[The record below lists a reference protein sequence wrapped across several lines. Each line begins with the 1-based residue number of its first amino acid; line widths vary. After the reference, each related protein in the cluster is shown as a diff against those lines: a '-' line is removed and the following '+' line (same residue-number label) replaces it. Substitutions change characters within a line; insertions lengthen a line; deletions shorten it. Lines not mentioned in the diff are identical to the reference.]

1 MLSPT
6 ALKDLVGVGNLTKPI
21 TPYPHQALQKSQF
34 FLLHRFFL
42 KGKYI
47 HEEKQIIQN
56 NSKKGLG
63 EKKKFQSVSIS
74 VSETALVFVLI
85 YRAQHSTTQ
94 LTAVDREKGQ

>member
-63 EKKKFQSVSIS
+63 GKKKNS
-74 VSETALVFVLI
+74 
-85 YRAQHSTTQ
+85 
-94 LTAVDREKGQ
+94 KC